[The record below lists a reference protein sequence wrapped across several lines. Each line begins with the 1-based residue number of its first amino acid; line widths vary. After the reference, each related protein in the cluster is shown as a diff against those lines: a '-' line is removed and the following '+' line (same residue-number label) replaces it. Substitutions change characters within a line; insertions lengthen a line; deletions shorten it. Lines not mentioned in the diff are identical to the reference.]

1 MQSIWRLNL
10 MQCEVDNMVKI
21 YSLDELTDSV
31 ELLERKPPRFIAI
44 LLSFLFLCLLV
55 FAIWAYVGKVD
66 IVSKGTAIVEGK
78 SNSSTIRTQIVGIV
92 DTISVQSGDEV
103 KKGETL
109 IQLKNQELTSKQNQL
124 NNVIKHV
131 EEQKAMLEQLKQ
143 SIKSEKAIFS
153 KDLDQKIR
161 DEYKAYEQGYQA
173 LEKEQDNEIK
183 SLMNNKLP
191 NEQDE
196 VLQGLLAEKENI
208 QRELKFTQKQKEKT
222 TSEQIDSF
230 NERIQSLEAQ
240 QTNVEKRVEQRKVTL
255 ENERSKIESVKE
267 GKQEQKKFTLRK
279 YKEDA
284 IVSINQRIQSVDE
297 ELFVKKQEMESLHQ
311 QGETTV
317 IKAQN
322 DGVIQ
327 FTSILQKGD
336 LVEPGQELISI
347 TPKENIKKIKIL
359 MPAQEVK
366 GIKKGDKAQYSF
378 KLKKTDK
385 QVGTITY
392 ISAHPIFD
400 KDSKTYM
407 YEMEASIDTNEFDE
421 LHMGMVGRVSVVTG
435 EESIWRFILR
445 ELDFISN

>member
-1 MQSIWRLNL
+1 
-10 MQCEVDNMVKI
+10 MVKI
-21 YSLDELTDSV
+21 YSFDELTDSV

-109 IQLKNQELTSKQNQL
+109 IQLKNQELTGKQNQL

-222 TSEQIDSF
+222 TSEQIDSI

-297 ELFVKKQEMESLHQ
+297 ELFVKKQEMESLHH

-317 IKAQN
+317 IKAPN

-347 TPKENIKKIKIL
+347 IPKENIKKIKIL
-359 MPAQEVK
+359 MSAQEVK

-385 QVGTITY
+385 QVGIVTY